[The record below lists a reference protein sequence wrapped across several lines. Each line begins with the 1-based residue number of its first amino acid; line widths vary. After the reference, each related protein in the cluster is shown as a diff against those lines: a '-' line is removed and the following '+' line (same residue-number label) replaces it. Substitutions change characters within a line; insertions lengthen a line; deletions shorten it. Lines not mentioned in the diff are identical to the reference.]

1 MSTWVGRTDV
11 TTCVGGERDVAE
23 DEWTEVE
30 AEMAHERWMEAS
42 MDAGA
47 VGTGSSSRGEAG
59 PEEWEEA
66 MDDELWAGAEEPFGD
81 G

>member
-1 MSTWVGRTDV
+1 
-11 TTCVGGERDVAE
+11 
-23 DEWTEVE
+23 
-30 AEMAHERWMEAS
+30 MAHERWMEAS

-47 VGTGSSSRGEAG
+47 VGAGSSSRGEAG
-59 PEEWEEA
+59 PEEWEEE